1 MLEIVSTSLHSIML
15 NAGKRSMKY
24 VLILILSVVA
34 FGFTGSAEMRSQG
47 MASSYPTT
55 AEGQLTASGELYSA
69 SELTACHASL
79 PFGTMVRVT
88 NLRTNESVEVRIN
101 DRFQFKTN
109 RVIDLSAA
117 AAKKIHLFDNVAPIV
132 SMEVIEIPKAQGE
145 TTTPSSEG

>member
-1 MLEIVSTSLHSIML
+1 MFAVIGF
-15 NAGKRSMKY
+15 A
-24 VLILILSVVA
+24 
-34 FGFTGSAEMRSQG
+34 FTGPVEIRNQG
-47 MASSYPTT
+47 MASSYPAT

-88 NLRTNESVEVRIN
+88 NIRTNESVEVRIN

-117 AAKKIHLFDNVAPIV
+117 AAKKIHLFNNVAPLV
-132 SMEVIEIPKAQGE
+132 SMEVIEIPKAEGE
-145 TTTPSSEG
+145 TATPSSEG